1 MNKNYQDI
9 NAKTIDRWIE
19 EGWEWGKP
27 VNHET
32 YINAKNGKW
41 NVLLTPVKSVPH
53 EWFGEMRGK
62 KLLGLASGGGQQIPI
77 FSALGAE
84 CTVLDYSDRQLKSEE
99 EVSEREGYQV
109 EIIKADMTK
118 PLPFDDESFNIIF
131 HPVSNCY
138 VEKVEPIFKECYRIL
153 KKGGILLCGL
163 DIGINYIVDTRE
175 EKIINS
181 LPFNPLINENNRKQL
196 KEEDAGIQFSHSLTE
211 QIGGQLKAG
220 FIMTDIEEDTNGE
233 GRLHELNI
241 PSFIMTRAV
250 KM

>member
-9 NAKTIDRWIE
+9 NAETIDRWIE

-53 EWFGEMRGK
+53 EWFGEMKGK

-99 EVSEREGYQV
+99 EVSKREGYQV
-109 EIIKADMTK
+109 EIVKADMTK
-118 PLPFDDESFNIIF
+118 PLPFDDESFDIIF

-138 VEKVEPIFKECYRIL
+138 VEKVEPIFRECYRIL
-153 KKGGILLCGL
+153 KKDGILLCGL

-220 FIMTDIEEDTNGE
+220 FILTDIEEDTNGE

>member
-220 FIMTDIEEDTNGE
+220 FILTDIEEDTNGE

>member
-9 NAKTIDRWIE
+9 NAETIDRWIE

-53 EWFGEMRGK
+53 EWFGEMKGK

-99 EVSEREGYQV
+99 EVSKREGYQV
-109 EIIKADMTK
+109 EIVKADMTK
-118 PLPFDDESFNIIF
+118 PLPFDDESFDIIF

-163 DIGINYIVDTRE
+163 DTGINYIVDTRE

-220 FIMTDIEEDTNGE
+220 FILTDIKEDTNGE